1 MAKWNQSK
9 ALKSARTD
17 ALSGISPVVPQDF
30 TDIGAAPLIEVSGV
44 TTDFVFSIPGV
55 FPQRADLFDPTPV
68 EEPIERWPARPRE
81 NTFEYNFRDLD
92 PVLDSEIIVVL
103 GLTGSASGSYVG
115 YYPGLSSSTQV
126 GIASLFAVGESSSF
140 IIAGGVSLANTS
152 YRPQYTVWGWD
163 NSSSNTLWR
172 GTVSSI
178 ETNTNRMYVTVDYIS
193 REIQFSDPT
202 QKWNIATTQNGTG
215 FGGGGGG
222 SPA

>member
-68 EEPIERWPARPRE
+68 EEPIERWPARPRGA
-81 NTFEYNFRDLD
+81 TFEYNFLDLD
-92 PVLDSEIIVVL
+92 LVLDSEFIEVR
-103 GLTGSASGSYVG
+103 GLTTSASGSYVG

-126 GIASLFAVGESSSF
+126 GKASLFAVGEPSSF

-152 YRPQYTVWGWD
+152 YREQIKIYGIDTSAAGTQWSGTITSVNTAINRVSITV
-163 NSSSNTLWR
+163 NT
-172 GTVSSI
+172 V
-178 ETNTNRMYVTVDYIS
+178 S
-193 REIQFSDPT
+193 REIEISDPT
-202 QKWNIATTQNGTG
+202 QSWNITNVPL
-215 FGGGGGG
+215 GGGG

>member
-1 MAKWNQSK
+1 MAKWNNTKLQKDSRSNV
-9 ALKSARTD
+9 LND
-17 ALSGISPVVPQDF
+17 VEPPVPPEF
-30 TDIGAAPLIEVSGV
+30 TDIGATDSIDVGGV
-44 TTDFVFSIPGV
+44 TTDPVFFIPGTV
-55 FPQRADLFDPTPV
+55 LERADLFDPV
-68 EEPIERWPARPRE
+68 LEESVERWPARPRGA
-81 NTFEYNFRDLD
+81 TFEYNFLDLD
-92 PVLDSEIIVVL
+92 LVLDSEFIEVR
-103 GLTGSASGSYVG
+103 GLTTSASGSYVG

-126 GIASLFAVGESSSF
+126 GIVSLFAVGESSSF

-178 ETNTNRMYVTVDYIS
+178 ETNTNRMYVTVDFIS